1 MRVSE
6 FWTAV
11 ADEFGEPYGRVLVN
25 DQVLGSVGGITA
37 AQALSRGVPARQVWT
52 ALCDAMDVPSDRR
65 YGVGQREPK
74 KS

>member
-11 ADEFGEPYGRVLVN
+11 ADEFGEAYGVVLAN
-25 DQVLGSVGGITA
+25 DQVLGSFGSLTA
-37 AQALSRGVPARQVWT
+37 TQALSRGVPARQVWT
-52 ALCDAMDVPSDRR
+52 ALCDAMDVPLERR

-74 KS
+74 KQ